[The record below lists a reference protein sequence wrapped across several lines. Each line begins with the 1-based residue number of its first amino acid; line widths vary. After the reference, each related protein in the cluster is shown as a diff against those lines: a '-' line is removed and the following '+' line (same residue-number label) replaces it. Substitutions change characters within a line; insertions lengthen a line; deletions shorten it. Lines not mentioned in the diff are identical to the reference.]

1 MATWPSYARILHEG
15 FAEQRESAL
24 LRTEMESGPP
34 RQTKIKSRVMITRQ
48 VVIEI
53 DSGANYAAFKT
64 WFGTTINEGAD
75 WFTWTDPVDST
86 SKSARFVGGGFSAQP
101 VSNALGGFWRLNA
114 SIETW
119 SA

>member
-1 MATWPSYARILHEG
+1 MATWPSYAKLRHEG
-15 FAEQRESAL
+15 FAEQREPAL

-34 RQTKIKSRVMITRQ
+34 RQAKVKSRVMVTRQ
-48 VVIEI
+48 VVIDIE
-53 DSGANYAAFKT
+53 SGANYALFKT

-75 WFTWTDPVDST
+75 WFDWTDPVDSV
-86 SKSARFVGGGFSAQP
+86 SKSARFAGGGFSAAP
-101 VSNALGGFWRLNA
+101 ISNAVAGKWLVRA

>member
-1 MATWPSYARILHEG
+1 MATWPSYAAILVEG

-34 RQTKIKSRVMITRQ
+34 RQAKIKSRVMITRP
-48 VVIEI
+48 VSIFLSSAA
-53 DSGANYAAFKT
+53 DYASFKT

-75 WFTWTDPVDST
+75 WFTWTDPVDGA
-86 SKSARFVGGGFSAQP
+86 SKSARFAGGGLEAQP
-101 VSNALGGFWRLNA
+101 QGGSTNLWRVSAK
-114 SIETW
+114 IETW